1 MYTAT
6 ENFFGTTTDVDV
18 DTNGAAWVR
27 RESPSVVRKF
37 EVDQFTDELKPTGF
51 SSSSAWEP
59 LLAKGSPFAP
69 DPLVSGN
76 TGKLDIDYTDN
87 DLYLNRGTKI
97 ETYSQGNASEL
108 AYKNSPSFGEGNLT
122 ASEGIAVTADHHVY
136 AGTGANE
143 VAVFGPGDVLPDPHT
158 YAADIEEVGH
168 TGATVHGQVKLGEA
182 GGTPI
187 VECKFQLG
195 TSATNYSLP
204 AQPCTPDPAS
214 APPGSYFN
222 ATTGV
227 DATFGGLNQGT
238 TYHYRVMAKN
248 EKGENFGIDRTF
260 TPAYVLKLQTLPASE
275 IEPDAAKLNASF
287 DPDGMATEYKFQYGV
302 TSSYGLETDFQS
314 GGSGSGITNVGT
326 NLTGL
331 PSGTTF
337 HYRVVAKNVEGQT
350 IGADKVFRTA
360 SSPGIT
366 GVRASEVTA
375 DSAVLSAAI
384 NPNGYETEYAIE
396 YGTTPAY
403 GQSAPASPTSIG
415 DGTEA
420 VEVNQTVTGLQVG
433 ITYHYRVVATN
444 AWGTSYSPDTTF
456 DYAPPT
462 CPNAHVRQQTTSAY
476 LPDCRAYELVSPESA
491 GAAILMPSHFVT
503 EGEVNTSFPYGEHV
517 NSVTNR
523 GFATSPSRFTYF
535 SAISTIE
542 GSESPIGITDMYMAT
557 RTNEGWVTKVPG
569 LTGETAFETAR
580 KECSESMDLCAD
592 RSASEEFGFENEA
605 SPYIYTADGQYRGR
619 LPTNVN
625 IVKGGKDFFGGQ
637 RMSGDFSYYAFSSSE
652 YNGFSGKKAGA
663 IFAQGGL
670 ADGIGSAYGNDIA
683 ARTVNIISKAPNGDD
698 ILVDPAANKGDDDK
712 GFDFPGMSP
721 DGSHVLMQT
730 PANTDS
736 SLVHLFMRVDDMV
749 TYAITNP
756 TGSHDADVEFLG
768 MTRDGDKV
776 LFITTEQLI
785 GTDLD
790 NSADLYMWKEGG
802 ANGTLSVI
810 SQGSESLTEVEPG
823 EFGPGNRDDCS
834 VSWGVSGCGVKRL
847 TTELD
852 RPGHKLVNIP
862 GQDDLFAE
870 RSGDVYFYSPEN
882 LDSSNPGIK
891 NQRNLYLFRNGALTR
906 VATMDTGTEITRMQI
921 SPDGSHAAMLTAS
934 KLTGYDTKGFE
945 QVYTLDP
952 ESGDFQCASCKP
964 SGLPPSTNA
973 VVSQGGRFMSDDGRT
988 FFSSKE
994 GLVPRDQNGT
1004 ITDTYEFVD
1013 GRPQLI
1019 SSGLGGTDYTG
1030 GAETL
1035 NLFLTPQYIGLEHV
1049 SHDGTDVYVSTFETL
1064 VANDFNGA
1072 FVKFYDARSGGGFP
1086 REPELAPCAAA
1097 DECHGPDSSAPAAP
1111 TINSGTS
1118 LGDGGNVVQEKTK
1131 KKKSK
1136 KGKKKGKKGK
1146 KGKKKR
1152 AHHRKAGRSHA

>member
-1 MYTAT
+1 
-6 ENFFGTTTDVDV
+6 
-18 DTNGAAWVR
+18 
-27 RESPSVVRKF
+27 
-37 EVDQFTDELKPTGF
+37 
-51 SSSSAWEP
+51 
-59 LLAKGSPFAP
+59 
-69 DPLVSGN
+69 
-76 TGKLDIDYTDN
+76 
-87 DLYLNRGTKI
+87 
-97 ETYSQGNASEL
+97 
-108 AYKNSPSFGEGNLT
+108 
-122 ASEGIAVTADHHVY
+122 
-136 AGTGANE
+136 
-143 VAVFGPGDVLPDPHT
+143 
-158 YAADIEEVGH
+158 
-168 TGATVHGQVKLGEA
+168 
-182 GGTPI
+182 
-187 VECKFQLG
+187 
-195 TSATNYSLP
+195 
-204 AQPCTPDPAS
+204 
-214 APPGSYFN
+214 
-222 ATTGV
+222 
-227 DATFGGLNQGT
+227 
-238 TYHYRVMAKN
+238 
-248 EKGENFGIDRTF
+248 
-260 TPAYVLKLQTLPASE
+260 
-275 IEPDAAKLNASF
+275 
-287 DPDGMATEYKFQYGV
+287 
-302 TSSYGLETDFQS
+302 
-314 GGSGSGITNVGT
+314 
-326 NLTGL
+326 
-331 PSGTTF
+331 
-337 HYRVVAKNVEGQT
+337 
-350 IGADKVFRTA
+350 
-360 SSPGIT
+360 
-366 GVRASEVTA
+366 
-375 DSAVLSAAI
+375 
-384 NPNGYETEYAIE
+384 
-396 YGTTPAY
+396 
-403 GQSAPASPTSIG
+403 
-415 DGTEA
+415 
-420 VEVNQTVTGLQVG
+420 
-433 ITYHYRVVATN
+433 
-444 AWGTSYSPDTTF
+444 
-456 DYAPPT
+456 
-462 CPNAHVRQQTTSAY
+462 
-476 LPDCRAYELVSPESA
+476 
-491 GAAILMPSHFVT
+491 
-503 EGEVNTSFPYGEHV
+503 
-517 NSVTNR
+517 
-523 GFATSPSRFTYF
+523 
-535 SAISTIE
+535 
-542 GSESPIGITDMYMAT
+542 
-557 RTNEGWVTKVPG
+557 
-569 LTGETAFETAR
+569 
-580 KECSESMDLCAD
+580 
-592 RSASEEFGFENEA
+592 
-605 SPYIYTADGQYRGR
+605 
-619 LPTNVN
+619 
-625 IVKGGKDFFGGQ
+625 
-637 RMSGDFSYYAFSSSE
+637 
-652 YNGFSGKKAGA
+652 
-663 IFAQGGL
+663 
-670 ADGIGSAYGNDIA
+670 
-683 ARTVNIISKAPNGDD
+683 
-698 ILVDPAANKGDDDK
+698 
-712 GFDFPGMSP
+712 
-721 DGSHVLMQT
+721 MQT

-1049 SHDGTDVYVSTFETL
+1049 SHDGTDVYFSTFETL